1 MESLSK
7 IVNLEITD
15 SQNKEITSDQFNKI
29 EAVLKWANT
38 IDVVF
43 REINPEKT
51 KYKLFTVCYDEK
63 TSEGLLSWLEQQTDL
78 QYQVIND

>member
-1 MESLSK
+1 MESISP

-15 SQNKEITSDQFNKI
+15 SQNKEITSEQMNRI

-43 REINPEKT
+43 WEINQEKT

-63 TSEGLLSWLEQQTDL
+63 TSEGLLNWLEQQTDL
-78 QYQVIND
+78 QYQRIID